1 LILSSPEIP
10 RATLALFAFLI
21 GACIGSFVNVVA
33 YRIPRELSIIHP
45 RSFCP
50 HCSQPIPFWANIPIL
65 GWLFVGGHCQ
75 NCRQRISFR
84 YFVIELLIAVESLYL
99 FLHFPAADAAA
110 RLLLCVALCVVALI
124 DYDWRVIPNVI
135 TLGGIPLGFI
145 AATFAMREVGW
156 LSSLIGLAAGAG
168 FLFLTG
174 EVYFRLRGQ
183 EGVGLG
189 DVYLVGMVGAFLG
202 WQGVIFTLFA
212 GSMLGGIGGI
222 IFALTGV
229 AQAPPEEE
237 IPAAIHEVISV
248 RRGDAPPPEAS
259 QSLLRTEVPFGPFL
273 AAAASLYAL
282 FQPLLIRYY
291 LPS

>member
-1 LILSSPEIP
+1 M
-10 RATLALFAFLI
+10 LALFAFI
-21 GACIGSFVNVVA
+21 FGACIGSFVNVVA
-33 YRIPRELSIIHP
+33 YRLPRELSIVRP

-50 HCSQPIPFWANIPIL
+50 RCSRPIPFWANVPIL
-65 GWLFVGGHCQ
+65 GWLLLRGHCLK
-75 NCRQRISFR
+75 CRERISFR
-84 YFVIELLIAVESLYL
+84 YFVVELLIALESLYL
-99 FLHFPAADAAA
+99 LINFPLIDATTRLFLCAALA
-110 RLLLCVALCVVALI
+110 VVALI
-124 DYDWRVIPNVI
+124 DYDWRVIPNLI
-135 TLGGIPLGFI
+135 TLGGIPLGVI
-145 AATFAMREVGW
+145 AATLAIPEVGW

-222 IFALTGV
+222 VFALTGV
-229 AQAPPEEE
+229 AQAPPEDE
-237 IPAAIHEVISV
+237 IPIAIHEVTSV
-248 RRGDAPPPEAS
+248 RRGDAPPPYAE
-259 QSLLRTEVPFGPFL
+259 QSIFRTEVAFGPFL

-291 LPS
+291 LP

>member
-1 LILSSPEIP
+1 M
-10 RATLALFAFLI
+10 
-21 GACIGSFVNVVA
+21 A
-33 YRIPRELSIIHP
+33 YRLPREISIVRP
-45 RSFCP
+45 GSFCP
-50 HCSQPIPFWANIPIL
+50 HCSQPVPLWANVPIL
-65 GWLFVGGHCQ
+65 GWIIVRGHCV
-75 NCRQRISFR
+75 NCRQQISFR
-84 YFVIELLIAVESLYL
+84 YFVIELLIALEAFYL
-99 FLHFPAADAAA
+99 FLNFPLADAAV
-110 RLLLCVALCVVALI
+110 RLLLCAELAVVALI

-145 AATFAMREVGW
+145 AATFAIHEVGW
-156 LSSLIGLAAGAG
+156 LSSLVGLAVGAG

-212 GSMLGGIGGI
+212 GSMLGGVGGI
-222 IFALTGV
+222 FFALTGV
-229 AQAPPEEE
+229 AQAPSEDE
-237 IPAAIHEVISV
+237 IPAAIHEVTSV
-248 RRGDAPPPEAS
+248 RRGEAPPPDAE
-259 QSLLRTEVPFGPFL
+259 QSIFRTEVPFGPFL
-273 AAAASLYAL
+273 AAAASIYAL